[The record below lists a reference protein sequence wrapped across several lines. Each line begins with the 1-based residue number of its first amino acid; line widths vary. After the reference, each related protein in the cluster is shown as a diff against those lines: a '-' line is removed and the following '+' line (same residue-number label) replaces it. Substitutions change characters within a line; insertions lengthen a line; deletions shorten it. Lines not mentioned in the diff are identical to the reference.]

1 MNKIIFWTMAAFA
14 FLFASCAGEEEVAT
28 PANPLKNKP
37 INVAVLV
44 SEIGRASCRER
55 V

>member
-1 MNKIIFWTMAAFA
+1 MDNSAIESI
-14 FLFASCAGEEEVAT
+14 VQ
-28 PANPLKNKP
+28 
-37 INVAVLV
+37 AVLKKLSESGESADVKKSDIV

>member
-1 MNKIIFWTMAAFA
+1 MFKNLFKKDKKSIKEENIIV
-14 FLFASCAGEEEVAT
+14 L
-28 PANPLKNKP
+28 NPVDGQVVNLDK
-37 INVAVLV
+37 V